1 MAALSR
7 PSVAALAH
15 LYTALGSVA
24 GLAAALAAIG
34 GRFREAFL
42 WLAVATLIDATD
54 GWLARRLRVRERL
67 PGVDGARLDDVVDY
81 VTYVFV
87 PVLVM
92 LEAGLLPAAGG
103 AWVGAAVLV
112 ASAWGFAQADAK
124 VSRSDYF
131 FTGFP
136 SYWNIVA
143 LYLFV
148 WRLPPAVNAALVVA
162 LAALVF
168 VPIRYVYPSRTRT
181 LRTPTLLLG
190 AAWGALLLVM
200 IWRLPDTTGPWPAL
214 SLAFPAY
221 YLALS
226 LWLHARDTGTA

>member
-1 MAALSR
+1 
-7 PSVAALAH
+7 VAWLAH
-15 LYTALGSVA
+15 AYTALGAAV

-54 GWLARRLRVRERL
+54 GWLARSLRVKERL
-67 PGVDGARLDDVVDY
+67 PRIDGARLDDVVDY

-92 LEAGLLPAAGG
+92 IQAALLPAGG
-103 AWVGAAVLV
+103 AIWLGTAVLL
-112 ASAWGFAQADAK
+112 ASAYGFAQTDAK
-124 VSRSDYF
+124 VSGSDYF

-148 WRLPPAVNAALVVA
+148 WRLPAGVNAAIVGV

-168 VPIRYVYPSRTRT
+168 VPVRYVYPSRTRT

-190 AAWGALLLVM
+190 AAWGGLLLVI

-214 SLAFPAY
+214 SLCFPAY

-226 LWLHARDTGTA
+226 LWLHFRDSTTA